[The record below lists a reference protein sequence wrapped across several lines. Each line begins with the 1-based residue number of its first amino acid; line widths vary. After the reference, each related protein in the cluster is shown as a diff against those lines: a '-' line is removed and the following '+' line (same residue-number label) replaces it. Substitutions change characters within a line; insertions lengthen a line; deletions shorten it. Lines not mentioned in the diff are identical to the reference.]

1 MRTIW
6 KVAIGVVVLSAA
18 GAGAWWGFAAPEP
31 ASAPNTVPVARGN
44 IEETVLAS
52 GILQASQLVSVG
64 AQTSGIV
71 KSVNVMLGDAVTAGQ
86 VIAEIDSLDQ
96 ENALQSAQAS
106 LASAEAQRAAQQA
119 SLEQAERAL
128 TRANDMRTREL
139 LAQSEYEAAEAA
151 VTNARAQLAGL
162 DAQIELANIAVAAA
176 QLDLSRTTITAPI
189 PGTVVAVLVEQGQ
202 TVSAAQTAP
211 TIVKIANLDSML
223 IKAEISEADV
233 TRVAPG
239 QRVYFTVL
247 GAPDNRIEAT
257 LKSIDPAP
265 SSIASDTT
273 ADAST
278 TAVYYNGIFEVPNPD
293 HALRISMTAQV
304 TIVIDEARD
313 ALIVPSSALRGVRP
327 GGRGVVEV
335 YDPATATLTPREVEV
350 GLDNNVSAAILS
362 GLAEGELVVATG
374 AARQA
379 AGQGG
384 QGGFRPGGFG
394 GGPQLLRL

>member
-6 KVAIGVVVLSAA
+6 KVAIGVVVLGAA
-18 GAGAWWGFAAPEP
+18 GAAAWWGFAAPEP
-31 ASAPNTVPVARGN
+31 PSAPNTVAVGRGS

-52 GILQASQLVSVG
+52 GVLQASQLVSVG

-71 KSVNVMLGDAVTAGQ
+71 KSVNVALGDAVSAGE

-96 ENALQSAQAS
+96 QNALQSAEAS
-106 LASAEAQRAAQQA
+106 LASTQAQRAAQQT

-128 TRANDMRTREL
+128 SRANDMRTREL
-139 LAQSEYEAAEAA
+139 LSQSEFEAAEAT

-162 DAQIELANIAVAAA
+162 DAQIELANIAVEAA
-176 QLDLSRTTITAPI
+176 QLNLSRTTITAPI
-189 PGTVVAVLVEQGQ
+189 SGTVVAVLIEQGQ

-257 LKSIDPAP
+257 LKSIEPAP
-265 SSIASDTT
+265 SSIASEAA
-273 ADAST
+273 ADASA

-313 ALIVPSSALRGVRP
+313 ALIVPSSALRGVRR
-327 GGRGVVEV
+327 GGQGMVEV
-335 YDPATATLTPREVEV
+335 YDPASGTLTPREVEV

-362 GLAEGELVVATG
+362 GVSEGELVVATG
-374 AARQA
+374 AARSGQP
-379 AGQGG
+379 AGGG
-384 QGGFRPGGFG
+384 NQFRPGGGQFF
-394 GGPQLLRL
+394 RL

>member
-1 MRTIW
+1 MRTFW
-6 KVAIGVVVLSAA
+6 KVSIGVVALGAA
-18 GAGAWWGFAAPEP
+18 GAAAWWGFAAPEP
-31 ASAPNTVPVARGN
+31 PSAPNTVAVTRGN

-71 KSVNVMLGDAVTAGQ
+71 KSVNVALGDAVTAGE

-96 ENALQSAQAS
+96 QNALQSAQAS
-106 LASAEAQRAAQQA
+106 LASAEAQRTAQQTA
-119 SLEQAERAL
+119 LLQAERAL
-128 TRANDMRTREL
+128 SRASDMRSREL
-139 LAQSEYEAAEAA
+139 LAQSELEVAEAN
-151 VTNARAQLAGL
+151 VTNARAQLAAL
-162 DAQIELANIAVAAA
+162 DAQIELASIAVQAAE
-176 QLDLSRTTITAPI
+176 LDLSRTTITSPI
-189 PGTVVAVLVEQGQ
+189 SGTVVAVLVEQGQ

-247 GAPDNRIEAT
+247 GSPDDRIEAT

-265 SSIASDTT
+265 SSIAAET
-273 ADAST
+273 AIDAST
-278 TAVYYNGIFEVPNPD
+278 AAVYYNGIFEVPNPD

-313 ALIVPSSALRGVRP
+313 ALIVPSSALRGVRR
-327 GGRGVVEV
+327 RGQGMVEV
-335 YDPATATLTPREVEV
+335 YDPVTGSLAPREVLV
-350 GLDNNVSAAILS
+350 GLDNNVSAAILTGVS
-362 GLAEGELVVATG
+362 EGELVVATG
-374 AARQA
+374 GARPVP
-379 AGQGG
+379 GTGG
-384 QGGFRPGGFG
+384 PGGGFRPGGGQFF
-394 GGPQLLRL
+394 RL